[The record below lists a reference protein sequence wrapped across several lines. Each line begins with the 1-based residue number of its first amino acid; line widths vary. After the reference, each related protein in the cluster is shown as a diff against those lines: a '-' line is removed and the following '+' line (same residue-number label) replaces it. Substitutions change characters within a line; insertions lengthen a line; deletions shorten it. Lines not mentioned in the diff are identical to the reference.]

1 MRTQEAHEKYGPVVR
16 IAPRHLSYTD
26 RRAWNDIYGHRIGA
40 VRAHGHEVEIRKA
53 PWQHGNHFGMDARTN
68 LISTPSAE
76 VHADLRRAL
85 ASGFADRALRD
96 QQGLIRKYV
105 DLLVLRLRQNGTAE
119 DGARRALDMVRW
131 YSFCTFDVIADLVFA
146 EGFGMLKNQELH
158 PWAAMFL

>member
-26 RRAWNDIYGHRIGA
+26 RRAWNDIYGHRIGVA
-40 VRAHGHEVEIRKA
+40 RAHEGETRKA
-53 PWQHGNHFGMDARTN
+53 AWQHGSHFGMDARTN
-68 LISTPSAE
+68 LISAPSADT
-76 VHADLRRAL
+76 HADLRRAL

-105 DLLVLRLRQNGTAE
+105 DLLVLRLRQNSAE
-119 DGARRALDMVRW
+119 DGSAGRRAVDMVRW

-146 EGFGMLKNQELH
+146 EGFGMLQNQELH
-158 PWAAMFL
+158 PWTAMFL